1 VITLWRVLLVDDS
14 PLIRNAMHAAL
25 EPYGLELGHAEN
37 GEIAL
42 ARASA
47 SPWDLIFLDV
57 VMPVMDGPTALRE
70 LRARGVMT
78 PVVLVTSVSTATVV
92 ASAVKLGRVHYIG
105 KPFTPLQIRAVATK
119 LLRLDASAL
128 ASPPRVL
135 LQHTDP
141 ELPARLRKLLPAHVA
156 IESSQTLAQTIDIAE
171 AAPHELVLF
180 ESRDPADERVA
191 VANVIRRAL
200 PAAGVFAIAG
210 DADPGAPWQP
220 DEGLDGTLP
229 PGLDDAVVRGFL
241 YPSFLRPLVSFEG
254 AVAHVVG
261 FRGPAHQLPV
271 YLAMVVRAL
280 ADRWSRLDGTA
291 DLQIDVTRMPSDP
304 DVVVALIDAV
314 NEGMRKVGA
323 APSFRV
329 NPAVQPTATQRLAQI
344 VIV

>member
-1 VITLWRVLLVDDS
+1 
-14 PLIRNAMHAAL
+14 MHAAL

-42 ARASA
+42 ARASS

-57 VMPVMDGPTALRE
+57 VMPTMDGPTALRE

-105 KPFTPLQIRAVATK
+105 KPFTPLQIRAVAAK
-119 LLRLDASAL
+119 LLKLDSQIL

-141 ELPARLRKLLPAHVA
+141 ELPRRVRKLLPAHVA
-156 IESSQTLAQTIDIAE
+156 IESSQSLAQSLDIAE
-171 AAPHELVLF
+171 RTPHELVVF
-180 ESRDPADERVA
+180 ESHDLADERVA
-191 VANVIRRAL
+191 IANVIRRIL
-200 PAAGVFAIAG
+200 PAAGIFALTR
-210 DADPGAPWQP
+210 DADPGAAWQP
-220 DEGLDGTLP
+220 EEGLDGVLSSA
-229 PGLDDAVVRGFL
+229 LDDGAMRGFL
-241 YPSFLRPLVSFEG
+241 YPNFLRPLISFEG
-254 AVAHVVG
+254 TVAHVVG
-261 FRGPAHQLPV
+261 FRGAPGHLAV

-280 ADRWSRLDGTA
+280 AERWSRLDGTA

-304 DVVVALIDAV
+304 DVVVALINAV
-314 NEGMRKVGA
+314 NDGLRKVGA
-323 APSFRV
+323 APTFRV
-329 NPAVQPTATQRLAQI
+329 APAVHPTASQRLAQI

>member
-1 VITLWRVLLVDDS
+1 
-14 PLIRNAMHAAL
+14 MHAAL

-37 GEIAL
+37 GEVAL

-70 LRARGVMT
+70 LRARGVTT

-92 ASAVKLGRVHYIG
+92 ASAVKLGLVHYIG
-105 KPFTPLQIRAVATK
+105 KPFTPLQIRAVAAK
-119 LLRLDASAL
+119 LLRLDVAAL
-128 ASPPRVL
+128 ATPPRVL

-141 ELPARLRKLLPAHVA
+141 ELPARLRKLLPVHVA
-156 IESSQTLAQTIDIAE
+156 ITSSPTLAQSLDLAE
-171 AAPHELVLF
+171 AAPHDLVLF
-180 ESRDPADERVA
+180 ESRDPPEERVA
-191 VANVIRRAL
+191 VANVIRRVL
-200 PAAGVFAIAG
+200 PAAGIFALAS
-210 DADPGAPWQP
+210 DADPGAPWRP
-220 DEGLDGTLP
+220 DEGLDGTLSP
-229 PGLDDAVVRGFL
+229 SMDDATARGLL
-241 YPSFLRPLVSFEG
+241 YPNFLRPLVSFEG
-254 AVAHVVG
+254 AVAHIVG
-261 FRGPAHQLPV
+261 FRGPPGQLPV

-304 DVVVALIDAV
+304 DVVVALVNSV

-329 NPAVQPTATQRLAQI
+329 SPTVQPTATQRLAQI